1 MIREFRIKDKRYQ
14 LDNGVGS
21 DAIHRDPVYSYAVT
35 ELIDDS
41 GHVGTGFAFTLGQG
55 NELVCQA
62 AAFYAQQLKGKDIEE
77 LMSDFGTVFNQMANE
92 QQFRWLGPHKGV
104 VHLALA
110 SVTNAC
116 YDLWAKKRG
125 VPLWNLLVNLDAE
138 EILNTLDLSY
148 LEDVLTRNEAL
159 QLLVEAENGKCER
172 RTIIEKGYPGYDTS
186 IGWFNYDDDKIR
198 TNCRR
203 ALQNGFTAMKLKVG
217 SADPQ
222 RDIRRANIVREET
235 GDGVKIMLDANQQWT
250 LPQALSICEE
260 LKQMNPYW
268 IEEPTHP
275 DDVFAHITLAEAIQ
289 PVKLALGEHVPNRII
304 FKNYLPSIK
313 ALLPNILT
321 AIANKIT
328 PKNFLITA
336 SPFGPNAL
344 SIHFNDFKTRYIT
357 MQFINMPVRIFIS
370 A

>member
-125 VPLWNLLVNLDAE
+125 VPLWKLLLDLSPDQIVA
-138 EILNTLDLSY
+138 LLDLSY
-148 LEDVLTRNEAL
+148 IEDVLSPADAKAILQEEFVGRFTR
-159 QLLVEAENGKCER
+159 
-172 RTIIEKGYPGYDTS
+172 
-186 IGWFNYDDDKIR
+186 
-198 TNCRR
+198 
-203 ALQNGFTAMKLKVG
+203 
-217 SADPQ
+217 
-222 RDIRRANIVREET
+222 
-235 GDGVKIMLDANQQWT
+235 
-250 LPQALSICEE
+250 
-260 LKQMNPYW
+260 
-268 IEEPTHP
+268 
-275 DDVFAHITLAEAIQ
+275 EAI
-289 PVKLALGEHVPNRII
+289 L
-304 FKNYLPSIK
+304 
-313 ALLPNILT
+313 
-321 AIANKIT
+321 
-328 PKNFLITA
+328 
-336 SPFGPNAL
+336 
-344 SIHFNDFKTRYIT
+344 
-357 MQFINMPVRIFIS
+357 
-370 A
+370 